1 MTLTIDPIYIY
12 LAVNVVLAALLIYNV
27 RKVDQLKDEI
37 NALWQQM
44 AIMAVASAGAF
55 NKMEQKINENQEKQE
70 E

>member
-1 MTLTIDPIYIY
+1 MTLTIEPIYIY
-12 LAVNVVLAALLIYNV
+12 VAVNVVLAALLIYNV

-55 NKMEQKINENQEKQE
+55 NKMEQKINENQEKQGE
-70 E
+70 